1 MATALRLVSFNILE
15 GLKPIDPLAKER
27 RLIDRN
33 RSAAAMSL
41 IADLKPDIMVVNEAL
56 YCRLYAGRKVDY
68 AELFGFPHHVAA
80 LYDGAWGNAILS
92 RFPIAQSKEMRIYN
106 RGGLSALIETPM
118 GNVTIASYH
127 PHPKRYPE
135 NKAQDF
141 AKLLSGADGPLI
153 VCGDFNCISPQDDI
167 DRDCLIEAC
176 SAFSRDPEATVDQF
190 LRSGQLVF
198 KTLAGLGLADAI
210 PPAGRRYTIPTDL
223 LNKNKASAMRID
235 HVLANQMID
244 IVEGEVVHTEASNLA
259 SDHHPLLIVFCIRP
273 EH

>member
-167 DRDCLIEAC
+167 DRDCLIEGIVTLSEIVPIWTTDRQAKPLKSHASK
-176 SAFSRDPEATVDQF
+176 SAVVGKFQSIRLNVTTPLQRYCP
-190 LRSGQLVF
+190 LGQ
-198 KTLAGLGLADAI
+198 
-210 PPAGRRYTIPTDL
+210 
-223 LNKNKASAMRID
+223 
-235 HVLANQMID
+235 
-244 IVEGEVVHTEASNLA
+244 
-259 SDHHPLLIVFCIRP
+259 
-273 EH
+273 